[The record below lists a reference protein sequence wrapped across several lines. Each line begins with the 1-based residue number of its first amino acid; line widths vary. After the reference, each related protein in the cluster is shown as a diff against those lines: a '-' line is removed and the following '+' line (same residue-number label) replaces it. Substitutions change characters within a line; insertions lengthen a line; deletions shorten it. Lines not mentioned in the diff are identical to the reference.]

1 MILLL
6 LDSKSGNKYV
16 RLALENGKLRFNQ
29 AQSILSMALKY
40 NIQSQIS
47 NLTLKPRD
55 GAKVGT
61 NQSESVPYPEGGVQE
76 FYKCPATAI
85 RIP

>member
-29 AQSILSMALKY
+29 AQAILSMALKY
-40 NIQSQIS
+40 NIRYQIS

-61 NQSESVPYPEGGVQE
+61 NQCEFVPYPEGGVQ
-76 FYKCPATAI
+76 
-85 RIP
+85 